1 MRKRAA
7 GRQLGLVSGKG
18 PGSLGEMRVVGFAMA
33 GWDARVA
40 EESSR
45 GNERRWWVRRLA
57 VCYVKLNTPIP
68 EQSQGV
74 PSQRV
79 RASSRRPRGGA
90 AKPRELFTWGASVR

>member
-1 MRKRAA
+1 M
-7 GRQLGLVSGKG
+7 VSGKG

-45 GNERRWWVRRLA
+45 GIERRWWVRRLA

-68 EQSQGV
+68 ESGGAQSAG
-74 PSQRV
+74 PSQQ
-79 RASSRRPRGGA
+79 AARRCGETSGVIHVGRLSQVMGHVD
-90 AKPRELFTWGASVR
+90 RE